1 MNPRNGFASVAYD
14 SGRKQLVPQFTNCKD
29 VGCATKTVRRML
41 GSIRKMHLSIM
52 RKINRCLFG
61 GRS

>member
-1 MNPRNGFASVAYD
+1 MKSSNGFASVAYD
-14 SGRKQLVPQFTNCKD
+14 SGRKQLVPQFTNRKD